1 MSCPALR
8 SPLGTLLQLQ
18 NAPPP
23 LQGRGKRRQLPPP
36 PTSEP
41 RSRLCNCVKSFSDC
55 LLLIPTGYV
64 TNYTWTAR
72 AREAFQGDGGSL
84 PVQKPNRRSPSAG
97 WGTCRRR
104 KTSARRLHSS
114 RAEPFAMWGS
124 CVRRGKA
131 AALQRIRKLCFTRT
145 NLDAF

>member
-41 RSRLCNCVKSFSDC
+41 RSRLCNCVFLRLPAADPDRVRDKLHVDGPSTGS
-55 LLLIPTGYV
+55 IPRGRGKPPG
-64 TNYTWTAR
+64 A
-72 AREAFQGDGGSL
+72 EAA
-84 PVQKPNRRSPSAG
+84 NRRSPSAG